1 MTVMINAYE
10 AQLQFDQLLKRV
22 REGEQIII
30 AEEGQPVAR
39 LMPLQQPLPPRTPGS
54 AAGQVVMS
62 EDFDDPLPE
71 AILDAFEQ

>member
-22 REGEQIII
+22 RAGEQIII

-39 LMPLQQPLPPRTPGS
+39 LMPLPQPLPPRTPGS
-54 AAGQVVMS
+54 AAGQIVIS
-62 EDFDDPLPE
+62 EDFNDPLPE